1 MKLRSFIT
9 VSLLL
14 LAISFLYAQ
23 STRQSRKEYI
33 EKYKDA
39 AIRQMVETG
48 IPASITLAQG
58 CLESGDGNSRL
69 AVKGNNHFGI
79 KCHGWKGKTIHED
92 DDAKGECFRKYSN
105 AEESYRDHGDFLR
118 YSRRYASLFDLD
130 RTDYK
135 GWAYG
140 LKAAGYATAPDYAKR
155 LIKIIEE
162 NNLAQYDKLNENLA
176 KEIPPTPTQS
186 SASFVLKPES
196 GSPLY
201 RISLDREVRE
211 QNGVAFII
219 ANGMDTYGSLAKEYK
234 LFRRE
239 LLKFNDLKRDC
250 KIPQGT
256 VVYLEKKKKE
266 SAKYLDKHVVE
277 EGETLYSLSQKY
289 AVQIKYLYKYNNMKP
304 GQEPNPG
311 DILILR
317 APK

>member
-1 MKLRSFIT
+1 MKIRLFIAAAALMLTALYLEAETSRMSRS
-9 VSLLL
+9 
-14 LAISFLYAQ
+14 
-23 STRQSRKEYI
+23 EYI
-33 EKYKDA
+33 ARYKDT
-39 AIRQMVETG
+39 AIKQMMETG

-69 AVKGNNHFGI
+69 AVEGNNHFGI

-92 DDAKGECFRKYSN
+92 DDAKGECFRKYSD

-162 NNLAQYDKLNENLA
+162 NNLARYDILTETQA
-176 KEIPPTPTQS
+176 EEIPPTPTQS
-186 SASFVLKPES
+186 AASFVLKPTS
-196 GSPLY
+196 DSPLF

-211 QNGVAFII
+211 QNGVAFIV
-219 ANGMDTYGSLAKEYK
+219 ANGKDSFRSLAKEYN
-234 LFRRE
+234 LFNRE
-239 LLKFNDLKRDC
+239 LMRFNDIKRNCD
-250 KIPQGT
+250 IPAGT

-266 SAKYLDKHVVE
+266 SARYLDKHVVE
-277 EGETLYSLSQKY
+277 EGETMHSISQKY
-289 AVQIKYLYKYNNMKP
+289 AIQLKYLYTYNNMSQ
-304 GQEPNPG
+304 GQEPEPG
-311 DILILR
+311 EMIYLKAR
-317 APK
+317 K